1 MKSLRRGVMCLFALV
16 AVAGCTST
24 QVENRQILVNEKIP
38 RPNHIWVYDFASTP
52 DQIPPQSG
60 FFGQLSVPSSQTP
73 QQIATGR
80 QVGSDLAARLA
91 AAIRE
96 MGMPA
101 EQAGPGTKPELN
113 DLEIRGYLLS
123 VNKGSAVE
131 RVAIGFGAGASELR
145 VAVEGFQVTDQ
156 GLRKL
161 GGGQVAAGGSKG
173 PGEALPAVVALATA
187 NPVGLIVSSG
197 VKVYGEASG
206 SSTIEGREEAVVK
219 EIAEKIRP
227 RFQAQGWIQ

>member
-1 MKSLRRGVMCLFALV
+1 MKSHARSVSCLFALV
-16 AVAGCTST
+16 GVAACAST
-24 QVENRQILVNEKIP
+24 QVEDRQILVTEKIP
-38 RPNHIWVYDFASTP
+38 RPDHIWVYDFATTP

-60 FFGQLSVPSSQTP
+60 FAGQLSSAPSQTAE
-73 QQIATGR
+73 QIETGL
-80 QVGSDLAARLA
+80 QVGADLAARLA
-91 AAIRE
+91 AAIRG
-96 MGMPA
+96 MGLPA
-101 EQAGPGTKPELN
+101 EQANAGTTPQIN

-145 VAVEGFQVTDQ
+145 VAVEGFQVTDR

-161 GGGQVAAGGSKG
+161 GGGDVSSGGSKD
-173 PGEALPAVVALATA
+173 PGEVVPAAVALASA

-227 RFQAQGWIQ
+227 RFEQQGWIE